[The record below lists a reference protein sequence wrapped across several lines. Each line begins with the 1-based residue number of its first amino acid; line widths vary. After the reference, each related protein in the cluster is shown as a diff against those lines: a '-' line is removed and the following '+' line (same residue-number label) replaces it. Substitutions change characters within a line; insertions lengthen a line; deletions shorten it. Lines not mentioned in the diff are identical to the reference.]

1 MENESK
7 TENESQAA
15 RLLEKH
21 GDRVFRT
28 AFMYLKNYQ
37 DAEDV
42 LQMTFEKYLIAKP
55 LFKNDEHEKAW
66 FLRVAINISKNLV
79 TSGWKRKV
87 IYDDEQLR
95 LFADEAV
102 AQDNTGDSDDNS
114 EAVLKAV
121 LALPKNLSVV
131 IQLFYYEEYS
141 VAQIADLLELGGFKE
156 DIEPH
161 NILVGFGH
169 EAVLSNAQSIVD
181 AVKSG
186 HIRHFF
192 LIGGCDGARPGRNYY
207 TEFAKLVPND
217 CIIMTLA
224 CGKYR
229 FNKLD
234 FGEAAGIPRLL
245 DIGQCNDAY
254 SAVRIA
260 TALADAFETDING
273 LPLSLIISWYEQKA
287 VADLLALLSLGFKN
301 IYLGPTLPAFISP
314 NVLQYLTDTFNLR
327 LISDVGCRDAQKA
340 GSAKDAAHLEGA
352 AVLEGKGGGTCEGKL
367 GRQVSE
373 KGLKNHSASPS
384 PVRRLPAI
392 AQSAME

>member
-42 LQMTFEKYLIAKP
+42 LQMTFEKYLITKP

-121 LALPKNLSVV
+121 LTLPKSLSVV

-141 VAQIADLLELGGFKE
+141 VAQIADLL
-156 DIEPH
+156 DIS
-161 NILVGFGH
+161 VGNVTTRLNRARKKL
-169 EAVLSNAQSIVD
+169 E
-181 AVKSG
+181 KS
-186 HIRHFF
+186 
-192 LIGGCDGARPGRNYY
+192 
-207 TEFAKLVPND
+207 
-217 CIIMTLA
+217 
-224 CGKYR
+224 
-229 FNKLD
+229 
-234 FGEAAGIPRLL
+234 
-245 DIGQCNDAY
+245 
-254 SAVRIA
+254 
-260 TALADAFETDING
+260 
-273 LPLSLIISWYEQKA
+273 
-287 VADLLALLSLGFKN
+287 
-301 IYLGPTLPAFISP
+301 
-314 NVLQYLTDTFNLR
+314 LR
-327 LISDVGCRDAQKA
+327 EV
-340 GSAKDAAHLEGA
+340 
-352 AVLEGKGGGTCEGKL
+352 
-367 GRQVSE
+367 
-373 KGLKNHSASPS
+373 
-384 PVRRLPAI
+384 
-392 AQSAME
+392 